1 MRCWQNYPKL
11 EKLTMLLITLGSALI
26 YYFSTEAFELGDK
39 PAGSVYYTEV
49 QDSRYNSFSKFHREA
64 VQVKPAVEQ
73 QFRGIVK
80 QAYDYSC
87 GSAALTTLLNGYVG
101 EKLTEQQTMN
111 GLLKYG
117 EYDRIIERRSFS
129 LLDMK
134 RFVTALGYNS
144 GGFRGKFSD
153 LISLDKPA
161 IVPIAYAGFKHFVV
175 FKTYK
180 DGRVFVADPALG
192 NLSFSAQHFQELWD
206 NNTLFII
213 EPDPNKQA
221 ENMLTLE
228 ERDMRF
234 IEDSTVDQ
242 FAFVDIRY
250 PDMMTEKNADRAT
263 TMRRV
268 IDADPN
274 SDTYQQP
281 IDVYMRLY
289 YKRK

>member
-1 MRCWQNYPKL
+1 MFI
-11 EKLTMLLITLGSALI
+11 ITLGSALI
-26 YYFSTEAFELGDK
+26 YHFATEALQVADK

-49 QDSRYNSFSKFHREA
+49 TDSRYHSYGKYHQNP
-64 VQVKPAVEQ
+64 VQVNPAIEQ

-87 GSAALTTLLNGYVG
+87 GSAALTTLLNGYIG

-111 GLLKYG
+111 GLLRYG
-117 EYDRIIERRSFS
+117 EYDRIVERRSFS

-144 GGFRGKFSD
+144 GGYKGQFSD
-153 LISLDKPA
+153 LAKLDKPA
-161 IVPIAYAGFKHFVV
+161 IVPIVYAGFKHFVV
-175 FKTYK
+175 FKTYR

-192 NLSFSAQHFQELWD
+192 NLSFSADHFQEIWD

-213 EPDPNKQA
+213 EPPVGRELPGLMALQ
-221 ENMLTLE
+221 ES
-228 ERDMRF
+228 DMR
-234 IEDSTVDQ
+234 IVEDSVIDR
-242 FAFVDIRY
+242 FAFVDVRY
-250 PDMMTEKNADRAT
+250 PTLMMEKNADRAA

-268 IDADPN
+268 LDDDPN
-274 SDTYQQP
+274 SRTYQQP
-281 IDVYMRLY
+281 IDTYMRLY